1 MGSSSPGGLLP
12 LLGPLQGLEAF
23 VLDALFC
30 FCFFLTISVCA
41 LSASLEVKGLA
52 VEIPGLSQLF
62 LCEARMGSELRFA
75 RTFSFFPYC
84 SFVKC
89 VRPEIHLFLV
99 L

>member
-30 FCFFLTISVCA
+30 FCFFFTISVCA
-41 LSASLEVKGLA
+41 LSASLEVKGPA
-52 VEIPGLSQLF
+52 VQIPGLSQLF
-62 LCEARMGSELRFA
+62 LCESRVPGVEQEWDR
-75 RTFSFFPYC
+75 
-84 SFVKC
+84 SFVA
-89 VRPEIHLFLV
+89 PEPSLSFLTAP